1 MARPPYRAEQRDQIF
16 ACFVNAASEIMDEEG
31 VENLTL
37 RKVAQR
43 AGYNSATLYN
53 YFKDLDHLI
62 IYASMKYFQAYNEGL
77 AGYMS
82 EGGDPY
88 TRFCKVWTFFCNTAF
103 EHPHAFFNLFYGRYS
118 SDIEQVIRR
127 YYRVFPSELE
137 KLDDEGRELV
147 FLGDLKQR
155 NLTLLRPLVEAGLLP
170 ADQAEVDNE
179 IMLCCFKELLSV
191 KIQRGETVDNHTLCQ
206 RQLTYIRAILRQ

>member
-62 IYASMKYFQAYNEGL
+62 IYASMKYFQAYNERL
-77 AGYMS
+77 TAYMA
-82 EGGDPY
+82 EGKEPY
-88 TRFCKVWTFFCNTAF
+88 SRFISIWEFFCATAF
-103 EHPHAFFNLFYGRYS
+103 RHPHAFFNLFYGKYS
-118 SDIEQVIRR
+118 SEMDQIIQR
-127 YYRVFPSELE
+127 YYRVFPEELE
-137 KLDDEGRELV
+137 ELDSRVQEMV
-147 FLGDLKQR
+147 FHGALIER
-155 NLTLLRPLVEAGLLP
+155 NRSILQPLVEAGLLTQE
-170 ADQAEVDNE
+170 QAEIGNE
-179 IMLCCFKELLSV
+179 IMLCCFKELLYQ
-191 KIQRGETVDNHTLCQ
+191 KMQHGDGLDNAVLID
-206 RQLTYIRAILRQ
+206 RQITYIHAILRR